1 MGATESDELAGLQRV
16 DCCVFRRLLRATTN
30 ASPRSVAQAPALRI
44 FAAEFVALE
53 QPMVARLR
61 GFWPV
66 KVGTIDLEAMHRSDF
81 DEFVECYKPGRGRR
95 LLGDRRRAPGDGA
108 R

>member
-61 GFWPV
+61 GFWPP
-66 KVGTIDLEAMHRSDF
+66 F
-81 DEFVECYKPGRGRR
+81 RR
-95 LLGDRRRAPGDGA
+95 PEEPDDCIRCRRMDMDGA
-108 R
+108 RTPKPLPMGPPAT

>member
-1 MGATESDELAGLQRV
+1 MGAIESDELAGLQRV

-61 GFWPV
+61 GFSPV
-66 KVGTIDLEAMHRSDF
+66 KVGTIDLEALAADQDQLFAEAVH
-81 DEFVECYKPGRGRR
+81 
-95 LLGDRRRAPGDGA
+95 L
-108 R
+108 